1 MLYDREQCLRSS
13 PPAPHRIPRELATP
27 GAQRRDMPE
36 EELTS
41 SIVKG
46 RVAEGLLDLSRY
58 GV

>member
-13 PPAPHRIPRELATP
+13 PPAPHRTRGLATP
-27 GAQRRDMPE
+27 AARRRDMPE